1 MSEAYAIIA
10 DGGKQYLIKKDDK
23 VNLEFKDVEVGSTV
37 TLSDVIFYTDGDKKQ
52 IGQPKLSMEVT
63 AEVIKQARA
72 KKIDIIK
79 FKRRKQHMKRQGH
92 RQYFTQV
99 KILDIKTI

>member
-1 MSEAYAIIA
+1 MSDAYAIIA

-23 VNLEFKDVEVGSTV
+23 VNLEFKDVEVGTSV
-37 TLSDVIFYTDGDKKQ
+37 TLTDVIFYSDGEKKQ
-52 IGQPKLSMEVT
+52 IGKPKLDMTVT

-79 FKRRKQHMKRQGH
+79 FKRRKQHLKRQGH

-99 KILDIKTI
+99 KILEIK